1 MMEAERMMEDADT
14 LTDDSTEGTPLPV
27 SEPATRGPKRDP
39 LGRVVVLL
47 PALNEEEAI
56 GGVLDRIPRAPLEAM
71 GYAVSVWVVDGN
83 STDRTLE
90 VIRDSGAKVFIQK
103 GRGKGNGVRQAF
115 DHLLQVSPSAKPA
128 PQGREFFMMLDAD
141 GTYPPED
148 IPNFVSALEAGN
160 EIVHGSRFRGTMA
173 DGAMT
178 RLNAMGN
185 RALSTLAHIL
195 YGFPVTDLC
204 TGMWGF
210 NAATLRRLR
219 LVATGFDLEA
229 DLFGSACLS
238 HVRISEMPIDYA
250 ARIGAPKLIPIRTGV
265 QIFWRLVSRR
275 LNEKLKPSAPA
286 PLDSTV
292 RRGTTA

>member
-1 MMEAERMMEDADT
+1 MMEDAE
-14 LTDDSTEGTPLPV
+14 LLEDDSTVDAPIPV
-27 SEPATRGPKRDP
+27 AEPAARGPTRDSR
-39 LGRVVVLL
+39 GRVVVLL
-47 PALNEEEAI
+47 PALNEEQAI
-56 GGVLDRIPRAPLEAM
+56 GGVLDRIPRVRLEAM

-148 IPNFVSALEAGN
+148 IPKFVSALEAGN
-160 EIVHGSRFRGTMA
+160 EIVLGSRFRGTMA

-178 RLNAMGN
+178 HLNAIGN
-185 RALSTLAHIL
+185 RALSILAHLL
-195 YGFPVTDLC
+195 YGVPVTDLC

-210 NAATLRRLR
+210 NAAALRRIE
-219 LVATGFDLEA
+219 LVAAGFDLEA
-229 DLFGSACLS
+229 DLFGSACMS
-238 HVRISEMPIDYA
+238 HVRIIEMPIDYA
-250 ARIGAPKLIPIRTGV
+250 ARIGPPKLIPLRTGV
-265 QIFWRLVSRR
+265 QIAWRLVSRR

-286 PLDSTV
+286 NVDSTL

>member
-1 MMEAERMMEDADT
+1 MMEAERMIEDAE
-14 LTDDSTEGTPLPV
+14 LMEDDSTDDAPIPV
-27 SEPATRGPKRDP
+27 AEQAARGPKSDP
-39 LGRVVVLL
+39 RGRVVVLL

-56 GGVLDRIPRAPLEAM
+56 GGVLDRIPRARLEAM

-115 DHLLQVSPSAKPA
+115 DHLLQVSPSGNLA
-128 PQGREFFMMLDAD
+128 PHRREFFMMLDAD

-160 EIVHGSRFRGTMA
+160 EIVLGSRFRGTMA

-178 RLNAMGN
+178 RLNATGN
-185 RALSTLAHIL
+185 RALSTLAHVL
-195 YGFPVTDLC
+195 YDFPVTDLC

-210 NAATLRRLR
+210 NAATLRRLE
-219 LVATGFDLEA
+219 LVAAGFDLEA

-238 HVRISEMPIDYA
+238 NVRITEIPIDYA

-265 QIFWRLVSRR
+265 QILWRLVSRR
-275 LNEKLKPSAPA
+275 LNGKLKPSAPA
-286 PLDSTV
+286 AVDSTL